1 MINEPLRLLVVE
13 GYEKQAR
20 DELVAGGMT
29 VASDLY
35 ANMLASI
42 APKATIDIIAPAD
55 AQSYVPNDFELR
67 SYDGVAMTGSS
78 LSVLDMNKNS
88 VRAQIELLKEVFELG
103 IPSFGSCWAMQ
114 VGVVAAGGKVDIN
127 SKGREM
133 GFARKVQL
141 SQNGIKHPM
150 YTGKPSVFD
159 CFASHEDEIVA
170 IPENSTVLSGNS
182 MSKVQAL
189 EIQYGKGVM
198 WTVQYHPEYNTHELA
213 ALIRCRRQRL
223 INMGFFSNEAELE
236 VYCRKLDELHKN
248 PNKKDAAWALGIDED
263 ILDPSLRQLE
273 AHNWIESLV
282 LPNLNR

>member
-35 ANMLASI
+35 AKMLASI

-55 AQSYVPNDFELR
+55 AQSYVPNYFELR

-223 INMGFFSNEAELE
+223 INMGFFADEAELE

-248 PNKKDAAWALGIDED
+248 PNKKDAAWVLGIDED